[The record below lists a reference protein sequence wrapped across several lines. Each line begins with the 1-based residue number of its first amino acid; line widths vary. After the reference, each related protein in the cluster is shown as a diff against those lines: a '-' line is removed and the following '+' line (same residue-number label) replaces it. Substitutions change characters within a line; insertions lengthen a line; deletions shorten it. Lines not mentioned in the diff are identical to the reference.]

1 MVENDI
7 ILECKNLTIG
17 YQNKTKKEIISQD
30 INLQLRTGRLIGL
43 VGINGVGKS
52 TFLRTITKMQNPLAG
67 DIIVNNLSLNNMSS
81 RVLSQQIAS
90 VFTDKLPQSQ
100 LTVYEIIALGR
111 QPYTNW
117 LGKLSPK
124 DIEKVNWAIQQTQI
138 QDIVDKK
145 HNEISDG
152 QLQKVMIARALAQ
165 DTSIVVLD
173 EPTTHLDLYHK
184 VSIVKLL
191 KTLVHNTQKCIV
203 LSTHDV
209 DLAIQMCDD
218 MIVMT
223 PQHIYLD
230 TPKNLIENNIFDT
243 VFPKELIS
251 FDKLK
256 GKFSFQ

>member
-1 MVENDI
+1 
-7 ILECKNLTIG
+7 
-17 YQNKTKKEIISQD
+17 
-30 INLQLRTGRLIGL
+30 
-43 VGINGVGKS
+43 
-52 TFLRTITKMQNPLAG
+52 
-67 DIIVNNLSLNNMSS
+67 
-81 RVLSQQIAS
+81 
-90 VFTDKLPQSQ
+90 
-100 LTVYEIIALGR
+100 
-111 QPYTNW
+111 
-117 LGKLSPK
+117 
-124 DIEKVNWAIQQTQI
+124 
-138 QDIVDKK
+138 
-145 HNEISDG
+145 
-152 QLQKVMIARALAQ
+152 MIARALAQ

-191 KTLVHNTQKCIV
+191 KNLAHNTQKCIV

-251 FDKLK
+251 FDKRK